1 MGDHRRSETPPVI
14 AMTQCDDK
22 VRPSIHRIRPNMHK
36 FTEQIKARTL
46 AKNMKRLLALM
57 LCALAGILLAFLLK
71 ETWMLVLVLFKNTPR
86 HDSYEMIE
94 IIVIWFLYFE
104 FIALIAKYFESRF
117 HFPLRYFIYIGI
129 TAIVRLIIVDHEKP
143 MSTLIYA
150 LAILVLLV
158 SLYIANNPL
167 LKREY

>member
-1 MGDHRRSETPPVI
+1 MY
-14 AMTQCDDK
+14 
-22 VRPSIHRIRPNMHK
+22 K
-36 FTEQIKARTL
+36 FIEQIKARTL
-46 AKNMKRLLALM
+46 AKNMKRLLAFM

-71 ETWMLVLVLFKNTPR
+71 ETWILILILFKNTPR
-86 HDSYEMIE
+86 HNSYELIE
-94 IIVIWFLYFE
+94 VIVIWFLYFE

-143 MSTLIYA
+143 MSTLIYS
-150 LAILVLLV
+150 LAILILLI
-158 SLYIANNPL
+158 SLYIANSHL